1 MEKQRYLE
9 LDFIRG
15 LAIVLMM
22 IFHLSYDLHFM
33 HYIDINIYNG
43 AFWHYFRDLIIFLF
57 MISVGISLYI
67 VNKNGY
73 NHKKNLFRLAKL
85 ALTALLISAVSI
97 YMYPNSWIYFG
108 IIHLI
113 FVVSVIG
120 LYFASK
126 PILSLFVAIAILLF
140 YLFGY
145 LDTSWV
151 FELFKEPLHLPKY
164 TKDLGHLFPWLG
176 VVILGIFVGYKKWF
190 LFNLKANAF
199 SKSLAFMGK
208 HALLIYLIHQP
219 IFMGI
224 LQLIK
229 KFL

>member
-1 MEKQRYLE
+1 MKKQRYLE

-22 IFHLSYDLHFM
+22 IFHLSYDLNFM
-33 HYIDINIYNG
+33 GYININIYHG
-43 AFWHYFRDLIIFLF
+43 DFWHYFRDVIIFLF

-73 NHKKNLFRLAKL
+73 NHKKNLFRLGKL
-85 ALTALLISAVSI
+85 ALVALLITGVSI
-97 YMYPNSWIYFG
+97 YMYPHSWIYFG

-113 FVVSVIG
+113 FIASIIS

-140 YLFGY
+140 NLFGY
-145 LDTSWV
+145 LDMSWC
-151 FELFKEPLHLPKY
+151 FELLKEPLHLPKY
-164 TKDLGHLFPWLG
+164 TKDIAHLFPWLG

-190 LFNLKANAF
+190 LFGLKANVIVNF
-199 SKSLAFMGK
+199 ISFMGR
-208 HALLIYLIHQP
+208 HALVIYLIHQP

-224 LQLIK
+224 LELIK
-229 KFL
+229 RLL